1 MAELLRYR
9 VWPDGTVQEAGETPY
24 SWMSDDYQ
32 TVEAEDEDAAYA
44 KICKQEIRSSAAD
57 AR

>member
-9 VWPDGTVQEAGETPY
+9 VWPDGTVQEADETPY

-32 TVEAEDEDAAYA
+32 TVEAEDED
-44 KICKQEIRSSAAD
+44 EDEED
-57 AR
+57 ALRKANLNE